1 MMSLTE
7 SLWQPSG
14 LATRPAVVILA
25 AVCVSVSTSLVCFGR
40 SSRQKTAINL
50 VIVLSWF

>member
-1 MMSLTE
+1 MMSMSK

-25 AVCVSVSTSLVCFGR
+25 VGSVCVYISCVFWRLF
-40 SSRQKTAINL
+40 QAKTAINL
-50 VIVLSWF
+50 VRMLSWF